1 MKKFLLL
8 TIFFLAGLF
17 AFGQYT
23 VTDEGTA
30 IKIESTDESLSL
42 SKDGLIFQYIL
53 PKLYFISNDRLYT
66 FVWTTIDSPEC
77 PTIDSLYTVIEAW
90 LSSTTYTSITG
101 DTITDGTWKTIAGVQ
116 TGLVSLTD
124 GTASWTAD
132 QDLTG
137 FDTITATGLLKSQG
151 LTFPDPGTSASSGI
165 ITLIADNST
174 TNQTATIQNIY
185 GADPY
190 LKISA
195 PVPSGSARSI
205 LQLHDEDITLFDG
218 TTDVDYV
225 LNFNGKSHDGSITY
239 MEDEDR
245 FDFDN
250 ALTAA
255 GTITGGTL
263 TDGTLTITAGD
274 ISSGNIWGADSLTI
288 NYLTDGTATL
298 VGGDFSGGTVEGTT
312 LTDGTL
318 SISAGSITSGNV
330 FNADSVHAN
339 WFGGSDFELGESGSD
354 ITIDADTIKSVGV
367 INGLTSL
374 TDGTATWNALHNLT
388 GFNLIGADTV
398 TANYFSGTV
407 IGGLYWSDTTAAGGV
422 GIATAFDI
430 ADMLEWADTTSK
442 IATDFELLSYVE
454 WSDTTGKLATD
465 YNVALKQ
472 NISDTTTKDATRYW
486 VLQQGYL
493 DTEVDG
499 STTNEIQ
506 GVDYTASTRKITLT
520 GSVDDAELPLFST
533 TATTAGLVPG
543 SNTQATKY
551 LKGDGTWDTPSGAG
565 DITGITFT
573 APTSEFN
580 VSGSPDTEGDVSIA
594 LTWDDQTTNKV
605 FASPNGSTGQP
616 TFRALVAADIP
627 ALSYLQWSDTTTKIA
642 TDFEIADMVTFSDT
656 TTKIASQYDLSQ
668 IITGWTV
675 LPGTPDTIYE
685 NDSAMVKLN
694 APLWTDYITNVA
706 ITSPELDETNTNQTN
721 VILGYGAGIKDS
733 RLGDSIAYSTMIGF
747 QAGYDAD
754 TVTFS
759 TFLGRFAG
767 AESNYANSSTF
778 LGREAGAESNSATS
792 STFLGQLA
800 GAESN
805 YANSSTF
812 LGRFAGAS
820 STYANSSTFLG
831 LEAGLL
837 SDSATS
843 STFLGREA
851 GAESNYANSSTFLGR
866 FAGASST
873 YANSSTFLGYSAG
886 YQSDSA
892 TGSTFLGIDAGSAS
906 NYADYSTFLGYKAG
920 YQSDSISDSYFYGSY
935 TGIKSNLLDEMIL
948 IGDSVGYQQSGLSH
962 QIWIDDS
969 PTSTPLILGDFA
981 NDSLHIYGDLKAHG
995 DVYGDTAKFV
1005 HYGGQ
1010 SPFSIGDSVAITI
1023 DATYGGSIVID
1034 ADAFNTA
1041 LGSGALNNPTISIGD
1056 GYGLFN
1062 VAVGDSALFSNTTGG
1077 GNSAFGV
1084 KALSSN
1090 TEGAYNSA
1098 FGREALS
1105 SNTTGNKNV
1114 AIGAYAGFSN
1124 TTDSANIFIGDSAG
1138 YNATSSNMLWIDN
1151 SSTATP
1157 LILGDFANDVLTV
1170 NGIVEIPGD
1179 GSPKFRLYVI
1189 ADTLCS
1195 VRVGID
1201 TVRIHPPRP

>member
-767 AESNYANSSTF
+767 A
-778 LGREAGAESNSATS
+778 
-792 STFLGQLA
+792 
-800 GAESN
+800 
-805 YANSSTF
+805 
-812 LGRFAGAS
+812 
-820 STYANSSTFLG
+820 
-831 LEAGLL
+831 
-837 SDSATS
+837 
-843 STFLGREA
+843 
-851 GAESNYANSSTFLGR
+851 
-866 FAGASST
+866 SST